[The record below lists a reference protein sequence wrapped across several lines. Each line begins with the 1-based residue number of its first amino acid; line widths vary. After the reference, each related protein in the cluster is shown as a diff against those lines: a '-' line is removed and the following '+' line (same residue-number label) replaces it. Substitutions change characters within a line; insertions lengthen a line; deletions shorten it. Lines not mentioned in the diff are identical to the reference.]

1 MENILLRN
9 KIPPLSSHL
18 NKSQSNT
25 IKLNDF
31 NYENIFKINELRK
44 NNSIDFE
51 ELNSSNR
58 PQIVRKFIK
67 SGGEPKKLGNFERFM
82 SNIRS
87 SENIY
92 KNMHLRNA
100 PSFNKNLSEIHSIIK
115 RKKYKNIKIIDSF
128 FFNSNFQNNN
138 IDDYTKMKNDSF
150 SYKRKKA
157 KLKPIH
163 RNHSCVEFSG
173 ASKNANIH
181 KIIKREHS
189 PQLSTNFSKAI
200 FIKKSNPKITDNK
213 ILYIKNLKHN
223 TSNISTT
230 TNKSL
235 LTNRLPEFQSNSNS
249 KICVNEKST
258 IELKSDISLPKINTH
273 ITKQTISPPI
283 DNSYNTS
290 LLESEKFVNE
300 SPKYKS
306 CFITNLNT
314 DKMRFSINKLLI
326 NKKKDRMPIDV
337 MEEKILKMKI
347 FQNYQRESLEKY
359 LKDERFKIDEKID
372 YVVKMYKKYDEIYR
386 NYITNLNRYIE
397 YIFHI
402 VNTVDIDLRVLK
414 KNKKDILY
422 EIEILIDKLVTKQI
436 EFEYLISTR
445 NFIFWVKNLEKI
457 NIKMNNQYIY
467 RYSRRKKFVDTL
479 FDMFGRTP
487 DSFAFKYLKK
497 IIPLEQLENII
508 TRAARRKTIGKRQ
521 STIKQSISLT
531 MRTER
536 INDEFTPPPPGEKIF
551 DTPDDFIKTLEIF
564 RDRDIDLLKKYGI
577 SEIEKGSLINELNI
591 ENEIYEKISKTNL
604 YNYINKDLTILE
616 SEKKKNILLTKKYE
630 YITNQIKKK
639 NDLSSLKQDFKVMSI
654 NEFNDISAYNLIKY
668 NKLRISNKFEGLV
681 LFENLIN
688 NISYILTMDK
698 TINIFD
704 LDEVYN
710 YIPREN
716 LVQLLRTKKEN
727 FNNNNQYLIK
737 VYTLQLLKLYTYFCE
752 IITKIGIE
760 NKKLYG
766 DKFYN
771 LRERV
776 IMERKL
782 NNAKIIKKMAEDRRD
797 IEINRLNE
805 KWNRQVNPQ
814 NRKSDI
820 EIQPNVKVKII
831 NKTIQKKKQKIK
843 KTENDEFN
851 KYNDI
856 FDDE

>member
-1 MENILLRN
+1 
-9 KIPPLSSHL
+9 
-18 NKSQSNT
+18 
-25 IKLNDF
+25 
-31 NYENIFKINELRK
+31 
-44 NNSIDFE
+44 
-51 ELNSSNR
+51 
-58 PQIVRKFIK
+58 
-67 SGGEPKKLGNFERFM
+67 
-82 SNIRS
+82 
-87 SENIY
+87 
-92 KNMHLRNA
+92 
-100 PSFNKNLSEIHSIIK
+100 
-115 RKKYKNIKIIDSF
+115 
-128 FFNSNFQNNN
+128 
-138 IDDYTKMKNDSF
+138 
-150 SYKRKKA
+150 
-157 KLKPIH
+157 
-163 RNHSCVEFSG
+163 
-173 ASKNANIH
+173 
-181 KIIKREHS
+181 
-189 PQLSTNFSKAI
+189 
-200 FIKKSNPKITDNK
+200 
-213 ILYIKNLKHN
+213 
-223 TSNISTT
+223 
-230 TNKSL
+230 
-235 LTNRLPEFQSNSNS
+235 
-249 KICVNEKST
+249 
-258 IELKSDISLPKINTH
+258 
-273 ITKQTISPPI
+273 
-283 DNSYNTS
+283 
-290 LLESEKFVNE
+290 
-300 SPKYKS
+300 
-306 CFITNLNT
+306 
-314 DKMRFSINKLLI
+314 
-326 NKKKDRMPIDV
+326 
-337 MEEKILKMKI
+337 
-347 FQNYQRESLEKY
+347 
-359 LKDERFKIDEKID
+359 
-372 YVVKMYKKYDEIYR
+372 
-386 NYITNLNRYIE
+386 
-397 YIFHI
+397 
-402 VNTVDIDLRVLK
+402 
-414 KNKKDILY
+414 
-422 EIEILIDKLVTKQI
+422 
-436 EFEYLISTR
+436 
-445 NFIFWVKNLEKI
+445 
-457 NIKMNNQYIY
+457 MNNQYIY

-521 STIKQSISLT
+521 STIRQSISLT

-564 RDRDIDLLKKYGI
+564 RDKDIDLLKKYGI

>member
-31 NYENIFKINELRK
+31 NYEKIFKRNELRK

-163 RNHSCVEFSG
+163 RNHSCVELSG
-173 ASKNANIH
+173 ASKNANLH
-181 KIIKREHS
+181 KIIKREDS

-200 FIKKSNPKITDNK
+200 FIKKSNPKINDNK
-213 ILYIKNLKHN
+213 IYIKNLKHN

-521 STIKQSISLT
+521 STIRQSISLT

-716 LVQLLRTKKEN
+716 LVKLLRTKNEN

>member
-1 MENILLRN
+1 MENILLR
-9 KIPPLSSHL
+9 KEIPPLPSHL

-31 NYENIFKINELRK
+31 DYGKIFKRNELRK
-44 NNSIDFE
+44 NNSIDYE
-51 ELNSSNR
+51 DLNNNIRPRIFRKLIRSS
-58 PQIVRKFIK
+58 
-67 SGGEPKKLGNFERFM
+67 GEHKKLGNFERFM

-100 PSFNKNLSEIHSIIK
+100 PSFNKNLSEIHSLIK
-115 RKKYKNIKIIDSF
+115 KKKYKKIKIVDSF
-128 FFNSNFQNNN
+128 FLNSNFQNSN
-138 IDDYTKMKNDSF
+138 IDDYTKIKNDSF
-150 SYKRKKA
+150 PYKRKKA

-163 RNHSCVEFSG
+163 RNYSCVEFSG
-173 ASKNANIH
+173 ASKNSNLH
-181 KIIKREHS
+181 NIIKREES
-189 PQLSTNFSKAI
+189 PQLSANYSKAI
-200 FIKKSNPKITDNK
+200 FIRKYNPKISDNK
-213 ILYIKNLKHN
+213 IYIKNLKHN

-235 LTNRLPEFQSNSNS
+235 LTNRLPELQSNSIS
-249 KICVNEKST
+249 KIFPNEKST
-258 IELKSDISLPKINTH
+258 VELKSDISLPKINTS
-273 ITKQTISPPI
+273 ITKQTLVPPI
-283 DNSYNTS
+283 DSYNNTS

-314 DKMRFSINKLLI
+314 DKMRFNINRLLI
-326 NKKKDRMPIDV
+326 NKKKDRIPIDV
-337 MEEKILKMKI
+337 LEERILKMKI
-347 FQNYQRESLEKY
+347 FQNYQKESLEKY
-359 LKDERFKIDEKID
+359 LNDERFKIDEKI
-372 YVVKMYKKYDEIYR
+372 YHVEKMYKKYDEIYK
-386 NYITNLNRYIE
+386 NYTGDLNRYIE
-397 YIFHI
+397 YVLQI
-402 VNTVDIDLRVLK
+402 VNTVDIDLRILK

-422 EIEILIDKLVTKQI
+422 EIEILIDKLVTMQI

-445 NFIFWVKNLEKI
+445 NFIFWVKNLEKA

-467 RYSRRKKFVDTL
+467 KYSKRKKFVDTL

-508 TRAARRKTIGKRQ
+508 TRAARRKTQGKRQ
-521 STIKQSISLT
+521 TTIRQSISLT

-536 INDEFTPPPPGEKIF
+536 LSDEFNPPPPGEKIF
-551 DTPDDFIKTLEIF
+551 DTPEDFLRTLEMYQNK
-564 RDRDIDLLKKYGI
+564 DINLLKKYEI
-577 SEIEKGSLINELNI
+577 SEIEKGSLINELDI
-591 ENEIYEKISKTNL
+591 ETEIYEKISKTNL
-604 YNYINKDLTILE
+604 YNYISKGLTKLD
-616 SEKKKNILLTKKYE
+616 SEKKKNIILTKKYE

-639 NDLSSLKQDFKVMSI
+639 NDLSSLKHDFKTISI
-654 NEFNDISAYNLIKY
+654 NAFNDISSYNMIKY

-681 LFENLIN
+681 LLEKLIN

-704 LDEVYN
+704 LDEVYK

-727 FNNNNQYLIK
+727 FNNNNQYLIT

-752 IITKIGIE
+752 IITKIGKE
-760 NKKLYG
+760 NKKSYG
-766 DKFYN
+766 DKYYY

-776 IMERKL
+776 IKERKL
-782 NNAKIIKKMAEDRRD
+782 NTSKIIKKMLEDRRD
-797 IEINRLNE
+797 IEINRFNE
-805 KWNRQVNPQ
+805 KWKRQVDSQ
-814 NRKSDI
+814 SRKLDI
-820 EIQPNVKVKII
+820 GNEPYLKVKII
-831 NKTIQKKKQKIK
+831 DKTIQKTKQKIK